1 LATYKDTMIRN
12 LKYLHRWDFQK
23 MDRHAYPLKVMDIE
37 NVMRNLQESQMINF
51 KYHNI
56 VRLSLTFIAGPSRTI
71 P

>member
-1 LATYKDTMIRN
+1 
-12 LKYLHRWDFQK
+12 